1 MSRRIALVVGVS
13 EYVSMPALPASSR
26 DAEVMAHVLRNTA
39 GFDDV
44 RLLLNPDHGRLNE
57 AIELL
62 FSGRE
67 RDDLV
72 LLFFSGHGVKD
83 ERGFLHLAAPG
94 TRKHANGELVRA
106 TAVACRAV
114 HDAMQSSRSRRQ
126 VVVLDCCFSAAFA
139 EGMLAK
145 DGGELDLRAQLGGEG
160 RAVLASSS
168 STQYSFDTSES
179 GLSLYTEYLVHG
191 IVSGEADLNHDGLV
205 TVDELHEY
213 AKARVQAK
221 SPAMSPQILP
231 IREGYSIVIAS
242 AQKVDPRRAYAA
254 KVREV
259 ADADGQ
265 ISRVAG
271 QVLALR
277 RAQLGLGDGE
287 ARAIE
292 EGELGSRRARAGNRM
307 MLRKA
312 VHDARRRGRVGAERG
327 LLNELRVAVDL
338 TEADLHELTQ
348 EPMAVQ
354 RRMVLGWMYW
364 PERAL
369 RYGGGAAA
377 IVALV
382 IVAPRIGELLDSV
395 GASGATG
402 AVSEVVPEVTE
413 TPSAGGQVDPS
424 GSASERET
432 PTPTPRPEPKRLDD
446 FGDLPSPPAGRGVDA
461 SPSPGSEPPSNPD
474 ITSTTWVLHLAS
486 KKDLDEARRLA
497 ATAAASELDGQ
508 RLRPQIVR
516 HSGLYCVLVGPYSQW
531 DAERL
536 LPTAKY
542 ILGQG
547 GYVRDMRRWCTY
559 LDAQY
564 DGVRRCYR

>member
-1 MSRRIALVVGVS
+1 
-13 EYVSMPALPASSR
+13 
-26 DAEVMAHVLRNTA
+26 
-39 GFDDV
+39 
-44 RLLLNPDHGRLNE
+44 
-57 AIELL
+57 
-62 FSGRE
+62 
-67 RDDLV
+67 
-72 LLFFSGHGVKD
+72 
-83 ERGFLHLAAPG
+83 
-94 TRKHANGELVRA
+94 
-106 TAVACRAV
+106 
-114 HDAMQSSRSRRQ
+114 
-126 VVVLDCCFSAAFA
+126 
-139 EGMLAK
+139 
-145 DGGELDLRAQLGGEG
+145 
-160 RAVLASSS
+160 
-168 STQYSFDTSES
+168 
-179 GLSLYTEYLVHG
+179 
-191 IVSGEADLNHDGLV
+191 
-205 TVDELHEY
+205 
-213 AKARVQAK
+213 
-221 SPAMSPQILP
+221 MSPQILP

-265 ISRVAG
+265 ISRVAE

-292 EGELGSRRARAGNRM
+292 EGELGSRRARAVNRM

-312 VHDARRRGRVGAERG
+312 VYDARRRGRVGAERG

-348 EPMAVQ
+348 EPMAMQ

-382 IVAPRIGELLDSV
+382 IITPRLADWIGHV
-395 GASGATG
+395 GASGAAG
-402 AVSEVVPEVTE
+402 AATEVVPEVRGDE
-413 TPSAGGQVDPS
+413 PS
-424 GSASERET
+424 GRVEPARAPSESARAPE
-432 PTPTPRPEPKRLDD
+432 PTPTRAPEPKGRDD
-446 FGDLPSPPAGRGVDA
+446 LGTLPSPPGGAAEGEA
-461 SPSPGSEPPSNPD
+461 FPGSESPSNPD
-474 ITSTTWVLHLAS
+474 ITSTSWVLHLAS
-486 KKDLDEARRLA
+486 KKDLEEARRLA
-497 ATAAASELDGQ
+497 AIAAGSELDGQ

>member
-13 EYVSMPALPASSR
+13 EYVSMSALPASSR
-26 DAEVMAHVLRNTA
+26 DAEVMAHVLRNVA

-44 RLLLNPDHGRLNE
+44 RLLLNPEHGRLNE
-57 AIELL
+57 AIEVL

-83 ERGFLHLAAPG
+83 ERGFLYLAAPS
-94 TRKHANGELVRA
+94 TRKHPNGELVRA

-114 HDAMQSSRSRRQ
+114 HDAMQGSRSRRQ
-126 VVVLDCCFSAAFA
+126 VVILDCCFSAAFA
-139 EGMLAK
+139 EGMVAK
-145 DGGELDLRAQLGGEG
+145 DGGELDLRSQLGGEG

-168 STQYSFDTSES
+168 ATQYSFDTSES

-191 IVSGEADLNHDGLV
+191 IASGEADLNHDGLV

-221 SPAMSPQILP
+221 KPAMSPQILP

-242 AQKVDPRRAYAA
+242 ARKVDPKRAYAA

-265 ISRVAG
+265 ISRVAA

-277 RAQLGLGDGE
+277 RQQLEISADDARSIE
-287 ARAIE
+287 A
-292 EGELGSRRARAGNRM
+292 GELGVRRARATNRM

-312 VHDARRRGRVGAERG
+312 VYDARRRGRVGAERG

-338 TEADLHELTQ
+338 TEADLNELIQ

-354 RRMVLGWMYW
+354 SRLVLGWRYW
-364 PERAL
+364 PQKAL
-369 RYGGGAAA
+369 RYGGLGAALLA
-377 IVALV
+377 VVVLV
-382 IVAPRIGELLDSV
+382 PRLGSLLESV
-395 GASGATG
+395 EPSSAAGTISPMASGGNAASPAAAATAAG
-402 AVSEVVPEVTE
+402 REVKR
-413 TPSAGGQVDPS
+413 A
-424 GSASERET
+424 
-432 PTPTPRPEPKRLDD
+432 PEPA
-446 FGDLPSPPAGRGVDA
+446 PPPDPFTGIFDPPTERGTDRPA
-461 SPSPGSEPPSNPD
+461 PDSRSEPPSNPD
-474 ITSTTWVLHLAS
+474 ITSTSWVLHLAS
-486 KKDLDEARRLA
+486 RKDLGVARDLA
-497 ATAAASELDGQ
+497 AVVAASELDGH

-536 LPTAKY
+536 LPAAKL
-542 ILGQG
+542 ILQQG
-547 GYVRDMRRWCTY
+547 GYVRDMRRWCSY
-559 LDAQY
+559 LDEQH
-564 DGVRRCYR
+564 DGVRQCYR